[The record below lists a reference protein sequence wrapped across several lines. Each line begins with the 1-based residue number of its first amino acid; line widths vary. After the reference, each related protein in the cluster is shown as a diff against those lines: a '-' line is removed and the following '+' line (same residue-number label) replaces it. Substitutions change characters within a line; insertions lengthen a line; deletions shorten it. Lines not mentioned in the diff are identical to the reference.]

1 MRWYNFIFQLITEKE
16 FKFTFIIFFIFLIF
30 LIIKNNI
37 TNDLGIIKIDHIPIL
52 AFHKLVPDETKR
64 EKYIKNQWVVS
75 IDVYSKMMQWL
86 YINDYKTINTEE
98 FYRWYK
104 GDIEYYNKTVLIIF
118 DDGFYDVYYL
128 VYPILKNYNFKDTSF
143 LVGNRI
149 NKETPIYNKS
159 KDWFIGEDIIEK
171 MRREYPNI
179 EFQSHSYNMHFLNKY
194 HKFRINR

>member
-1 MRWYNFIFQLITEKE
+1 MRWYNFIFRLITEKE

-64 EKYIKNQWVVS
+64 EKYIKNQWVGS

-104 GDIEYYNKTVLIIF
+104 GDIEY
-118 DDGFYDVYYL
+118 
-128 VYPILKNYNFKDTSF
+128 
-143 LVGNRI
+143 
-149 NKETPIYNKS
+149 
-159 KDWFIGEDIIEK
+159 
-171 MRREYPNI
+171 
-179 EFQSHSYNMHFLNKY
+179 
-194 HKFRINR
+194 